1 MRRSAL
7 PIHLQQRM
15 NTHVLRSALSKT
27 APVMFGYVPMGMA
40 FGVLFSELG
49 YSWYFATLMGVVIFA
64 GAAQFMAVGLLAA
77 GAGMIEVAI
86 TTLLLNSRHI
96 FYGLSLL
103 KEFKVKGWR
112 RWYLIFGLTDET
124 YSLLTSLKHARQ
136 KEDQANKQDADSLS
150 KEQLTIT
157 ALNQSYWVLGCTLGA
172 LLGELLGKNANF
184 DTQGLEF
191 TLTALFMVLVIEQY
205 KAVKT
210 LAPFLIALT
219 CGAIALYF
227 AQPQNMLL
235 VSLSLTLALLLMKYR
250 LKPWI

>member
-1 MRRSAL
+1 MNRRLLHS
-7 PIHLQQRM
+7 
-15 NTHVLRSALSKT
+15 VLGKT

-49 YSWYFATLMGVVIFA
+49 YDWYYATLMGVLIFA

-77 GAGMIEVAI
+77 GAGLIEVAV

-103 KEFKVKGWR
+103 QDFKVQGWR

-124 YSLLTSLKHARQ
+124 YSLLTSLKHTEVDKHSNENAV
-136 KEDQANKQDADSLS
+136 EHSLGD
-150 KEQLTIT
+150 EQLAIT
-157 ALNQSYWVLGCTLGA
+157 ALNQSYWVVGCTLGA
-172 LLGELLGKNANF
+172 LLGSNISFN
-184 DTQGLEF
+184 TQGLEF

-205 KAVKT
+205 KAVRT
-210 LAPFLIALT
+210 FTPFLIALVS
-219 CGAIALYF
+219 GGLALYF

-235 VSLSLTLALLLMKYR
+235 VSLTLALALLLTKYR
-250 LKPWI
+250 LKPWT

>member
-1 MRRSAL
+1 
-7 PIHLQQRM
+7 M
-15 NTHVLRSALSKT
+15 NTRVLRSSLSKT

-49 YSWYFATLMGVVIFA
+49 YSWYYATLMGVVIFA

-77 GAGMIEVAI
+77 GAGMVEVAV

-124 YSLLTSLKHARQ
+124 YSLLTSLKHARET
-136 KEDQANKQDADSLS
+136 EDESNEHDQGSIGE
-150 KEQLTIT
+150 EQLTIT
-157 ALNQSYWVLGCTLGA
+157 ALNQGYWVLGCTLGA
-172 LLGELLGKNANF
+172 LLGSTIQF

-205 KAVKT
+205 KAVRT
-210 LAPFLIALT
+210 LAPFLIALA

-250 LKPWI
+250 LKPWA

>member
-1 MRRSAL
+1 MNTRVLKSAL
-7 PIHLQQRM
+7 
-15 NTHVLRSALSKT
+15 NKT
-27 APVMFGYVPMGMA
+27 MPVMFGYVPMGMA
-40 FGVLFSELG
+40 FGVLFSELE
-49 YSWYFATLMGVVIFA
+49 YDWYYATLMGVVIFA

-77 GAGMIEVAI
+77 GAGMLEVAM

-124 YSLLTSLKHARQ
+124 YSLLTSLKQ
-136 KEDQANKQDADSLS
+136 TKDKEERGCDHDSGSLS
-150 KEQLTIT
+150 EEQLTIT
-157 ALNQSYWVLGCTLGA
+157 CLNQSYWVLGCTLGA
-172 LLGELLGKNANF
+172 LLGELLGKNGSF

-205 KAVKT
+205 KAVRT
-210 LAPFLIALT
+210 LAPFLIAIT

-250 LKPWI
+250 LKPWT

>member
-1 MRRSAL
+1 MNI
-7 PIHLQQRM
+7 PI
-15 NTHVLRSALSKT
+15 VRSALSKT

-49 YSWYFATLMGVVIFA
+49 YAWYYATLMGIVIFA

-77 GAGMIEVAI
+77 GAGMLEVAV

-103 KEFKVKGWR
+103 QEFKVKGWR

-124 YSLLTSLKHARQ
+124 YSLLTSLKHSREAKARQ
-136 KEDQANKQDADSLS
+136 EAASLATMGD
-150 KEQLTIT
+150 EQLAIT
-157 ALNQSYWVLGCTLGA
+157 ALNQSYWVIGCTLGA
-172 LLGELLGKNANF
+172 LLGSRVTF

-205 KAVKT
+205 KAVRT
-210 LAPFLIALT
+210 LAPFLIALASG
-219 CGAIALYF
+219 CIALYL

-235 VSLSLTLALLLMKYR
+235 ISLSLALALLLLKYR
-250 LKPWI
+250 LKPWS